1 MYRACIGQVALF
13 ADFSAIIAGFRRVQ
27 NGQSNDA
34 HRCIAKEAT
43 EASVS
48 HLSFENSEFSA
59 GHLSGASERVF
70 QPAEVR
76 SGQDRKDYGDF

>member
-1 MYRACIGQVALF
+1 LHC
-13 ADFSAIIAGFRRVQ
+13 
-27 NGQSNDA
+27 
-34 HRCIAKEAT
+34 KEAT

-48 HLSFENSEFSA
+48 HLSFENSEFSG